1 MSLSSIATIHV
12 NELAFIYLL
21 LVVIL
26 HYFFLFG
33 GHYKEGDMRIKR
45 EKRRENKMKQ
55 MRT

>member
-26 HYFFLFG
+26 YYFFLFG